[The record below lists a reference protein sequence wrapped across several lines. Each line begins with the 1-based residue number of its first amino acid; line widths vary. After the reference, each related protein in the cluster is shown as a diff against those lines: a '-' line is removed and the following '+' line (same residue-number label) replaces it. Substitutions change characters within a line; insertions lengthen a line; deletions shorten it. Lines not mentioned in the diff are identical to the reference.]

1 MMPFAASEG
10 IGCVNM
16 TVKGKQTVKV
26 GKTKEPVVNAHM
38 HVITMFPA
46 GIIHGA
52 QQAHTSTPEAII
64 RAAVR

>member
-1 MMPFAASEG
+1 MPFAASEG
-10 IGCVNM
+10 IGWVNT

-26 GKTKEPVVNAHM
+26 GKTKEPVVNAQM
-38 HVITMFPA
+38 HVMVMFPA

-52 QQAHTSTPEAII
+52 TQPHTNTDKAMS